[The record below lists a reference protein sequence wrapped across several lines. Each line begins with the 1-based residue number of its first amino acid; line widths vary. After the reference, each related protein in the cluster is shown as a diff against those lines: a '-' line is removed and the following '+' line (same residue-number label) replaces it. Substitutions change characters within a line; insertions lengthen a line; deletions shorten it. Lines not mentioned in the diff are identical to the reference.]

1 VFTPSASLV
10 WDETDR
16 SVPPRRSGDPASVRR
31 EVEASLRTERID
43 LYQTHWP
50 PAEPVEQY
58 WQVLLD
64 LKAEGKVRAVG
75 LSNHDRGQLAAA
87 EALGHVD
94 SLQPPFSLI
103 NRAATD
109 EIGWCHAHR
118 TGVIVYSPM
127 QSGLLTGA
135 FAAARAAAL
144 PADDWGPGTRS
155 SPASQL
161 HRNLALV
168 DALRLLV
175 DRHHTTVGAVAIAW
189 CLTHPGLTAAIVGAR
204 DPGQVDR
211 WITAPDV
218 QTEHFRPHRHRRRGP
233 PHRRRTRREVTME
246 AIAGCL
252 SHLAINR
259 LTRSALPYAPVRPD
273 RPRRRQRPRFRR
285 R

>member
-1 VFTPSASLV
+1 M
-10 WDETDR
+10 
-16 SVPPRRSGDPASVRR
+16 
-31 EVEASLRTERID
+31 
-43 LYQTHWP
+43 HWP

-155 SPASQL
+155 SPASSCTATWPWST
-161 HRNLALV
+161 RCANSWTG
-168 DALRLLV
+168 
-175 DRHHTTVGAVAIAW
+175 TTTPPSAPSRSPGA
-189 CLTHPGLTAAIVGAR
+189 
-204 DPGQVDR
+204 
-211 WITAPDV
+211 
-218 QTEHFRPHRHRRRGP
+218 
-233 PHRRRTRREVTME
+233 
-246 AIAGCL
+246 
-252 SHLAINR
+252 
-259 LTRSALPYAPVRPD
+259 
-273 RPRRRQRPRFRR
+273 
-285 R
+285 